1 MFLVVSVILFTRK
14 GSPLYRDL
22 APDPHP
28 PLYRALPHSPCLY
41 RVLVLASSLLL
52 VTSGGQTWRPV
63 QTCSLEDPSPVSGLK
78 TMCQQYIFS
87 SVILDFFLINSTTR
101 TCSQKAQAGWL
112 ALSPDRLIISSYH
125 LCLSR
130 DNLLLNIS
138 TYFRHV

>member
-41 RVLVLASSLLL
+41 RVLVLASSLL
-52 VTSGGQTWRPV
+52 QTWRPV

-87 SVILDFFLINSTTR
+87 SVILNFFLINSTTR
-101 TCSQKAQAGWL
+101 TCSQKAQADWL
-112 ALSPDRLIISSYH
+112 ALSPDRLIIPSYR